1 MDNKEIWKTIEYNN
15 ELLEV
20 STFGNIKRNGSLLKK
35 FLNADGYETI
45 KVSFKDRK
53 GRTSAMVHRLVAFA
67 FIENDDPKNKT
78 EINHKDYNRTNNRVE
93 NLEWMSHANNVRYS
107 VCNKPDLTGKNN
119 PNYGNRKLSKI
130 YAENKE
136 LALEK
141 QSRKGTQNGRC
152 RKIKLYKDGVFVKEF
167 DYIGLCCEYLKENK
181 VSNGNIDSIRAG
193 IWRRMTENKP
203 YKEHYT
209 FEFS

>member
-1 MDNKEIWKTIEYNN
+1 
-15 ELLEV
+15 
-20 STFGNIKRNGSLLKK
+20 
-35 FLNADGYETI
+35 
-45 KVSFKDRK
+45 
-53 GRTSAMVHRLVAFA
+53 MVHRLVAFA
-67 FIENDDPKNKT
+67 FIENDDPINKT
-78 EINHKDYNRTNNRVE
+78 EVNHKDYNRINNRVE
-93 NLEWMSHANNVRYS
+93 NLEWISHADNVRYS

-141 QSRKGTQNGRC
+141 QSRKGIQNGRC
-152 RKIKLYKDGVFVKEF
+152 RKIKLYKDGIFVKEF
-167 DYIGLCCEYLKENK
+167 DYMGLCCEYLKENK
-181 VSNGNIDSIRAG
+181 VSNGNINSIRSG

-203 YKEHYT
+203 YKGHYT